1 MKHVLLVHDLM
12 QSIIRCLLAFSPFYL
27 SSSLSGPW
35 PEAFIRA
42 TTQSSGITNIL
53 SRSGE
58 RKVRLLLPDCYWQS
72 EWSLNPT
79 RSQGH
84 GDGSLEDTTYT
95 HTQPLRCRLCF
106 CFYPFNFFYW
116 FYLWAKRWSGS
127 WTAFPCR
134 LDNSFPQKLCFTE
147 PTLNISSVTTIT
159 VAANEQGKGVWYY
172 DGL

>member
-1 MKHVLLVHDLM
+1 M

-58 RKVRLLLPDCYWQS
+58 RKVRLLLTVWMITQSHQKSRSWRWQP
-72 EWSLNPT
+72 W
-79 RSQGH
+79 GH
-84 GDGSLEDTTYT
+84 NIQHSHCGVDPVFASI
-95 HTQPLRCRLCF
+95 HSIW
-106 CFYPFNFFYW
+106 FYW
-116 FYLWAKRWSGS
+116 FYLRAKRWSGS

-134 LDNSFPQKLCFTE
+134 LHNSVPQKLCFTE
-147 PTLNISSVTTIT
+147 PRLSISSVSTIT
-159 VAANEQGKGVWYY
+159 VAANEQGKYE
-172 DGL
+172 GLWLLAI